1 MANELDLND
10 FIKTTLVQIA
20 LGVRNANEELHK
32 SHGGK
37 YSHAPYRL
45 HNNIGD
51 NKNNSGVSFDVAVE
65 VNSGTT
71 DKAGAKISVAQIFN
85 IGGSLEAKSNDKYL
99 HRIKFVVGVH
109 TDWD

>member
-1 MANELDLND
+1 MAGELELSD

-37 YSHAPYRL
+37 YAGAPYRL

-51 NKNNSGVSFDVAVE
+51 NKSIPGVSFDVAVTAS
-65 VNSGTT
+65 SGTS

-85 IGGSLEAKSNDKYL
+85 IGGSVEAKSNDTYL